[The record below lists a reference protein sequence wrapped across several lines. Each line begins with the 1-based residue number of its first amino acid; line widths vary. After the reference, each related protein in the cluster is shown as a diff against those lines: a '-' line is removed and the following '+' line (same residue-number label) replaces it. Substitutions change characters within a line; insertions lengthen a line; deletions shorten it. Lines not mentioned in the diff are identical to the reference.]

1 MIGVQE
7 VFPLGSARDERW
19 NPGFGRED
27 AASLLALPP
36 TFDCVFAER
45 FLNGAK
51 EFPASHGLGQN
62 CHGSCCHCPIPQ
74 ALVIVGGNKDDRPH
88 DAARSQLE
96 LQIQPRDLGHAHVQ
110 DQTAGAIEIVLP
122 QEVINRGE
130 HASGKTVGL

>member
-19 NPGFGRED
+19 NPGFGRE
-27 AASLLALPP
+27 AAATLLALPP

-62 CHGSCCHCPIPQ
+62 CHRSCWNLRVAPGT
-74 ALVIVGGNKDDRPH
+74 LTLRVR
-88 DAARSQLE
+88 
-96 LQIQPRDLGHAHVQ
+96 RDG
-110 DQTAGAIEIVLP
+110 DTP
-122 QEVINRGE
+122 SR
-130 HASGKTVGL
+130 

>member
-1 MIGVQE
+1 LI
-7 VFPLGSARDERW
+7 RDGY
-19 NPGFGRED
+19 PGFGRED

-51 EFPASHGLGQN
+51 ELPASHGFGQN
-62 CHGSCCHCPIPQ
+62 GHRSRCHSPIAQ
-74 ALVIVGGNKDDRPH
+74 ALVIVGSNKDDRPH

-96 LQIQPRDLGHAHVQ
+96 LQIQPRDPGHAHVQ
-110 DQTAGAIEIVLP
+110 DQTARAIEIVLS

-130 HASGKTVGL
+130 DASGKTVGL